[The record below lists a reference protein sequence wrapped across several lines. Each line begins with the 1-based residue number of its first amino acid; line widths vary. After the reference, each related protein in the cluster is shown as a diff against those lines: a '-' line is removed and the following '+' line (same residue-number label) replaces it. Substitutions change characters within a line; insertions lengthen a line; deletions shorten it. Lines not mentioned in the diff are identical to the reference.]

1 MILQPNLR
9 SGETVL
15 ANPYGQTS
23 NDYYLRYINNKDET
37 STQENISLDNIK
49 NIILTEAK
57 EILAAASQPI
67 PKALLEP
74 GLIKKLFSFG
84 YSLQVTSDLI
94 DKVLFEK
101 IDETF
106 KVDGDKKYEFIWSLI
121 NFEYEHIPID
131 ERTETV
137 IHDLVV
143 RENIVTFDQ
152 IYEVVFSTFTDNLT
166 PPYRDLV
173 RIISKFAE
181 KFIRDQIKVNGNLKL
196 I

>member
-101 IDETF
+101 IDETYINVNQDNQDCNF
-106 KVDGDKKYEFIWSLI
+106 TNKWVKK
-121 NFEYEHIPID
+121 
-131 ERTETV
+131 
-137 IHDLVV
+137 
-143 RENIVTFDQ
+143 
-152 IYEVVFSTFTDNLT
+152 
-166 PPYRDLV
+166 
-173 RIISKFAE
+173 
-181 KFIRDQIKVNGNLKL
+181 
-196 I
+196 